1 MALSIPRH
9 EEEDHEEHQ
18 RSRFHFRRWGLVLAC
33 ISIFGFTV
41 AGNINL
47 NGNNK
52 VEFGQGIYRI
62 TSCDQFVAVSLN
74 PTAAYGDGYSR
85 VMNITL
91 QGLDVARCANT
102 SIRVKLYDAVNPASM
117 NLFTNP
123 QYTKSGIT
131 YPCCTETGTAVTL
144 VIAANATQSTALQ
157 STSLLSASGKN
168 IAQGDRSQSLT
179 YDPNAGLF
187 TVAFSVPLATMR
199 DVTKTTLES
208 APNV

>member
-1 MALSIPRH
+1 VALSIPRH

-18 RSRFHFRRWGLVLAC
+18 RSRFHFRRWGLVLSC
-33 ISIFGFTV
+33 ISIFAFTV

-52 VEFGQGIYRI
+52 VECGQGIYRI

-102 SIRVKLYDAVNPASM
+102 SIRVKLYDAVNPSSM

-144 VIAANATQSTALQ
+144 VIAANATQSTALK
-157 STSLLSASGKN
+157 ST
-168 IAQGDRSQSLT
+168 
-179 YDPNAGLF
+179 
-187 TVAFSVPLATMR
+187 
-199 DVTKTTLES
+199 
-208 APNV
+208 